1 MPLRKP
7 SWYSKKNSLRQGEH
21 RMCLIA
27 FHLQQHPTYSLILAA
42 NRDEFYDRPT
52 QPAHFWEEHPELLA
66 GKDLHAGGT
75 WLGITKTG
83 RLAALTN
90 YRDPLSVQQDL
101 ISRGEIVKDFL
112 TSTEHA
118 STFIDK
124 LEAQKTCYN
133 GFNLLAGTID
143 ELHYYSNMLPSG
155 HPIEEGTHALSNKFL
170 NTPWPKVDK
179 ARTEL
184 NDYVS
189 LSETIETEKLFDLMR
204 TSEQAPDHKLP
215 DTGVGLDLERKLSP
229 AFIQMPNYGTR
240 CTTVVLVTHDGSVH
254 FEERTYTDGNLTETI
269 VEKFSVVSEQ
279 SEETKSLK

>member
-1 MPLRKP
+1 
-7 SWYSKKNSLRQGEH
+7 
-21 RMCLIA
+21 MCLIA

-52 QPAHFWEEHPELLA
+52 KPARFWEEHPELLA

-75 WLGITKTG
+75 WLGVTKTG

-179 ARTEL
+179 ARTHL
-184 NDYVS
+184 NEYVS
-189 LSETIETEKLFDLMR
+189 STTLLDPSVLFELMR

-229 AFIQMPNYGTR
+229 AFIHMPNYGTR
-240 CTTVVLVTHDGSVH
+240 CTTVILVAHDGNVH
-254 FEERTYTDGNLTETI
+254 FEERTYSVGELTTTAI
-269 VEKFSVVSEQ
+269 HVFQ
-279 SEETKSLK
+279 LH